1 MEAGICKE
9 GIYDLISKNSFSFG
23 TLYYTALSLYNIE

>member
-1 MEAGICKE
+1 MEAGICTD
-9 GIYDLISKNSFSFG
+9 GIYDLISKNSFG